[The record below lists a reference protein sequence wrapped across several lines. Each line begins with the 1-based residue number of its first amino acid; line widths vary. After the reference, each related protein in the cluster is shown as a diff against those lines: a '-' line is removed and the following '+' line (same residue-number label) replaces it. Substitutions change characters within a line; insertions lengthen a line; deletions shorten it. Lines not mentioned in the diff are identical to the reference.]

1 MANKPRFRI
10 LNKTNKTVT
19 IKMGDGKHTMPW
31 EEYNATFV
39 TEDKFWAVFN
49 EENQKRHDEAEDEI
63 NWAVVD
69 FMFMRAHENEGGHD
83 FLVHSLAFG
92 TRLEKIQKL
101 LNCNLLEATQIIQRR
116 LMMMNPWMANPMFT
130 DDQLKKAGMYRSKKS
145 LEKEMQR
152 DMEEMESVET
162 PVRQE
167 VPSGKPTLGD
177 AFSCLGD
184 LKSKLEE
191 EGK

>member
-1 MANKPRFRI
+1 MENKLRFRI

-39 TEDKFWAVFN
+39 TEDKYWAVFN
-49 EENQKRHDEAEDEI
+49 EEMQKKHDATEDEI
-63 NWAVVD
+63 NGAVVA
-69 FMFMRAHENEGGHD
+69 FMFMRAHENDKGGD
-83 FLVHSLAFG
+83 YLVHALDFG
-92 TRLEKIQKL
+92 TRIEKIQKL

-116 LMMMNPWMANPMFT
+116 LMLMNPWMANPMFT

-152 DMEEMESVET
+152 DLEP

-184 LKSKLEE
+184 LKKKM
-191 EGK
+191 EGGE